1 MQIFK
6 AFVSLWTNKYHYIVK
21 ANTEI
26 EAKDKLHKEGYSI
39 LSIKKVDNI
48 QDSGKKFIFKASLN
62 WIDKSGAVIAKDIFK
77 VYYKLTNWLKYKI
90 LEIYPEEEKNSTREE
105 KNAILK
111 NLEEQYKIFKEF
123 NTEEKNIKKIVKK
136 YEKKDNLD
144 SKTHKTFYMYKQL
157 NKTHE
162 IVELVLDKLREFI
175 DKKIIL
181 DLNNENLDSLWGIYN
196 NFVKVKKSTNII
208 KLKQI
213 WELALMKIGNIIL
226 FEIEKYKDL
235 KNEEKV
241 EKYRKELK
249 NINILL
255 KKIESKKYLREKR
268 VDFLK
273 LIKDFFDSEKNKQ
286 KDKDIFLDK
295 STSSYL
301 KTLVLIRKYKE
312 KKMENNKNIL
322 KNIYLFLFPEF
333 ILKYFYNSKE
343 KLEQKENLLLRKEVI
358 NQNLIILQNKANNTF
373 QIKAKFKKIQS
384 YIFWPIKHLLVIINI
399 SWFYIILFYSIFF
412 TFLNIKNYVFEY
424 EFRINYLWLF
434 YFLLFFL
441 FLYCLKFSQKYISVW
456 FKWLF
461 VSIMNFFIFWLIFV
475 FWLINF

>member
-1 MQIFK
+1 
-6 AFVSLWTNKYHYIVK
+6 
-21 ANTEI
+21 
-26 EAKDKLHKEGYSI
+26 
-39 LSIKKVDNI
+39 
-48 QDSGKKFIFKASLN
+48 
-62 WIDKSGAVIAKDIFK
+62 
-77 VYYKLTNWLKYKI
+77 
-90 LEIYPEEEKNSTREE
+90 
-105 KNAILK
+105 
-111 NLEEQYKIFKEF
+111 
-123 NTEEKNIKKIVKK
+123 
-136 YEKKDNLD
+136 
-144 SKTHKTFYMYKQL
+144 
-157 NKTHE
+157 
-162 IVELVLDKLREFI
+162 
-175 DKKIIL
+175 
-181 DLNNENLDSLWGIYN
+181 
-196 NFVKVKKSTNII
+196 
-208 KLKQI
+208 
-213 WELALMKIGNIIL
+213 MKIGNIIL

-384 YIFWPIKHLLVIINI
+384 YIF
-399 SWFYIILFYSIFF
+399 
-412 TFLNIKNYVFEY
+412 
-424 EFRINYLWLF
+424 
-434 YFLLFFL
+434 
-441 FLYCLKFSQKYISVW
+441 
-456 FKWLF
+456 
-461 VSIMNFFIFWLIFV
+461 
-475 FWLINF
+475 